1 MLMDREDLAAWLGRP
16 TTTIRA
22 RCSPVAYDLATGR
35 ALYDAEAC
43 QERLAGLAR
52 RAPPPPPKHR

>member
-43 QERLAGLAR
+43 REKLIQVVRRFRVAGG
-52 RAPPPPPKHR
+52 